1 MEWADPPV
9 LPSFLLPEAPTM
21 PAPVLEVPRAQI
33 PSYKPLVVPPSDLR
47 PPPGVKS
54 GEAKE
59 KEPAKPAPKFV
70 PPQPKIELPPE
81 AQIVQI
87 PFTDIEV
94 PLPTTTIMTTAATT
108 ATISVAATPNCNV
121 FVQISSDGNE
131 THPQNYMDQDNN
143 KEGTKSFLDKVK
155 ENTEDELQILG
166 TFVRLGVVVWS
177 GFIITLNYVDLP
189 MIKKGQSGGDITF
202 VASVFTG
209 ALATFGLT
217 TSNNKTNPKPPE
229 PKKKEE

>member
-1 MEWADPPV
+1 ME
-9 LPSFLLPEAPTM
+9 
-21 PAPVLEVPRAQI
+21 Q
-33 PSYKPLVVPPSDLR
+33 
-47 PPPGVKS
+47 
-54 GEAKE
+54 
-59 KEPAKPAPKFV
+59 
-70 PPQPKIELPPE
+70 
-81 AQIVQI
+81 
-87 PFTDIEV
+87 
-94 PLPTTTIMTTAATT
+94 
-108 ATISVAATPNCNV
+108 
-121 FVQISSDGNE
+121 
-131 THPQNYMDQDNN
+131 THK
-143 KEGTKSFLDKVK
+143 KEGAKGFLEKVK

-217 TSNNKTNPKPPE
+217 TSNNKTPKPPE